1 MGAMLAALVCDVMR
15 PGMIMLSVVVIFL
28 CAGIITPKEMLE
40 GFSNAVSRQRGHTPQ
55 RRTQHND

>member
-1 MGAMLAALVCDVMR
+1 MLAALVCDVMR

-40 GFSNAVSRQRGHTPQ
+40 GFSNKA
-55 RRTQHND
+55 